1 MADNEITQVDTF
13 VDQLAKGNNAEAGD
27 AFKGALRDKVGDAL
41 DTSRKEYASSLFQ
54 SAANVMTGEVNAEDH
69 SDPKPEIASPIGQ
82 DATEDEVK
90 QAFNQ
95 ATPGNTGE

>member
-27 AFKGALRDKVGDAL
+27 AFKGALRD
-41 DTSRKEYASSLFQ
+41 KEYASSLFQ

-82 DATEDEVK
+82 NATEDEVK

>member
-1 MADNEITQVDTF
+1 
-13 VDQLAKGNNAEAGD
+13 
-27 AFKGALRDKVGDAL
+27 
-41 DTSRKEYASSLFQ
+41 
-54 SAANVMTGEVNAEDH
+54 MTGEVNAEDH

-82 DATEDEVK
+82 NATEDEVK